1 MTNSGF
7 GQVSLVTMDQ
17 KTNAVS
23 GIFKTL
29 CIMGFFAILSST
41 MSKSPVLKP
50 FSLSLNTPADWVG
63 VVAAASTVPGI
74 LVSLPAASLS
84 DILGR
89 RRFLLLAGFVFA
101 SAPFLYLLITVW
113 WQLILVR
120 FYHGFATGIFV
131 PVAEASIA
139 ELFPAKRGERI
150 SLFSSATY
158 VGRVI
163 APVLGGYILLATV
176 SNFHALYLAVGAA
189 GVTAFLLSL
198 LFIVERKQTVA
209 DQQASASQTVG
220 RMLQGW
226 IVVARNRWVL
236 AVGFVQASLYYV
248 YGSVEFFL
256 AGYLPEV
263 VHLNSFLTGVII
275 TSIIG
280 VAIFA
285 RPYLGRISD
294 KTGRKVPIIVGLVVS
309 GLPLLIIPFVSDFW
323 ILLVLAIVYGIGFAA
338 VTAAAPPLITELV
351 PKDTVGT
358 SMGFFDT
365 VMDVGQTIGPIVSGL
380 IFAATLQYSALFFS
394 LTLVLLL
401 SCVVFVLVH
410 ARKQTA
416 SSSNT

>member
-1 MTNSGF
+1 MVN
-7 GQVSLVTMDQ
+7 QQ
-17 KTNAVS
+17 RNAIS
-23 GIFKTL
+23 STFKTL
-29 CIMGFFAILSST
+29 CVMGFFAILSST
-41 MSKSPVLKP
+41 MAKSPVLKP
-50 FSLSLNTPADWVG
+50 FSLNLVTPADWVG
-63 VVAAASTVPGI
+63 VVAAASTIPGI

-84 DILGR
+84 DIFGR

-131 PVAEASIA
+131 PVAEASVA
-139 ELFPAKRGERI
+139 ELFPTKRGERI

-163 APVLGGYILLATV
+163 APVLGGYVLFATAN
-176 SNFHALYLAVGAA
+176 SFHILYLAVSVS
-189 GVTAFLLSL
+189 GVTALILAFLFL
-198 LFIVERKQTVA
+198 VEGKQA
-209 DQQASASQTVG
+209 PSFRQASATETVG
-220 RMLQGW
+220 RMFQGW
-226 IVVARNRWVL
+226 KTVAKNRGVL
-236 AVGFVQASLYYV
+236 ATGLVQASLYYV

-263 VHLNSFLTGVII
+263 VHLNSLLTGVII

-294 KTGRKVPIIVGLVVS
+294 RIGRRIPIVLGCVIS
-309 GLPLLIIPFVSDFW
+309 SLPLLVIPLTTDFW
-323 ILLVLAIVYGIGFAA
+323 SLLVLAMIYGLGFAA
-338 VTAAAPPLITELV
+338 VTASAPALITELV
-351 PKDTVGT
+351 PKDAVGT

-380 IFAATLQYSALFFS
+380 VLAATLQYSALFFS
-394 LTLVLLL
+394 LTFVLLL
-401 SCVVFVLVH
+401 SCVIFVLVRAH
-410 ARKQTA
+410 EQTTTQGKQV
-416 SSSNT
+416 